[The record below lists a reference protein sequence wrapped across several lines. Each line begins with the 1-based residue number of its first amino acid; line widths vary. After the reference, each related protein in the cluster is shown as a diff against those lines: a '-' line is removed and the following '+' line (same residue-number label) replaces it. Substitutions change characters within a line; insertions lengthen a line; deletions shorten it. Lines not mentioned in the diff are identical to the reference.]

1 MAREIKKACAAGI
14 EAVTDGFK
22 AVTKVVN
29 TFADSY
35 KANTKIEVAENLMES
50 SVPGGTPAEK
60 AKNASDI
67 YASLIGQIK
76 GA

>member
-14 EAVTDGFK
+14 ESVTDGFK

-35 KANTKIEVAENLMES
+35 KANSKIEVAENLCES
-50 SVPGGTPAEK
+50 SVPGNTPAEK
-60 AKNASDI
+60 SKTVCEI
-67 YASLIGQIK
+67 YDGLIS
-76 GA
+76 